1 MSDGAREN
9 GDRDNRKTDEAA
21 LSARLQRL
29 GERLARDQA
38 GRPSEAPGGERAT
51 TASGYARGF
60 RLSSELV
67 AGVAVGAGLGWL
79 IDRWL
84 GTAPWGLIVFLL
96 LGFAAGVL
104 NVMRSAGVVRG
115 GGVPDDG
122 HHPASPPP
130 PPPAAEAGSD
140 GKG

>member
-1 MSDGAREN
+1 MSDAREN
-9 GDRDNRKTDEAA
+9 GDRDKQQTSEAA

-29 GERLARDQA
+29 NEGLGQARDQA
-38 GRPSEAPGGERAT
+38 RDAGHPSDSSGAQRAT

-67 AGVAVGAGLGWL
+67 AGVVVGAGIGWL

-84 GTAPWGLIVFLL
+84 GVSPWGLIVFLL

-104 NVMRSAGVVRG
+104 NVMRSAGLIAGPALDEGTRQG
-115 GGVPDDG
+115 PDR
-122 HHPASPPP
+122 
-130 PPPAAEAGSD
+130 
-140 GKG
+140 

>member
-1 MSDGAREN
+1 MSDAREN
-9 GDRDNRKTDEAA
+9 SDRDKQQTSEAA

-29 GERLARDQA
+29 NEGLGQARDQA
-38 GRPSEAPGGERAT
+38 RNAGHPSDSSGAQRAA

-67 AGVAVGAGLGWL
+67 AGVVVGAGIGWL

-84 GTAPWGLIVFLL
+84 GISPWGLIVFLL

-104 NVMRSAGVVRG
+104 NVMRSAGLIAGPALDEGTRQD
-115 GGVPDDG
+115 PDR
-122 HHPASPPP
+122 
-130 PPPAAEAGSD
+130 
-140 GKG
+140 

>member
-1 MSDGAREN
+1 MSDAREN
-9 GDRDNRKTDEAA
+9 GDRDKQQTSEAA

-29 GERLARDQA
+29 NEGLGQARNQARDA
-38 GRPSEAPGGERAT
+38 GDPSDSSGAQRAA

-67 AGVAVGAGLGWL
+67 AGVVVGAGIGWL

-84 GTAPWGLIVFLL
+84 GVSPWGLIVFLL

-104 NVMRSAGVVRG
+104 NVMRSAGLIAGPALDEGARQG
-115 GGVPDDG
+115 PD
-122 HHPASPPP
+122 S
-130 PPPAAEAGSD
+130 
-140 GKG
+140 